1 MSEGDDARRGL
12 FGNMTSGGEGDE
24 SARSGLRVR
33 GCRHSTTGRP
43 AQLPSRRFP
52 PRISF
57 PPPPPPL
64 FARRARAL
72 YLSPSFPPSPLLS
85 YSALS
90 PSFRPSRVESSRVEP
105 LLPFLGGSPLTPLL
119 LLSLLVAIVESPAKI
134 FDFPRD
140 TFSSPSSPPPFSRG
154 RRENRVERFLPS
166 FLSSLLH
173 RIENIDTIISER
185 YVYSY
190 IRV

>member
-1 MSEGDDARRGL
+1 MRAR
-12 FGNMTSGGEGDE
+12 EADYA
-24 SARSGLRVR
+24 SAVAATARLA
-33 GCRHSTTGRP
+33 GRP
-43 AQLPSRRFP
+43 NYPLAAFLPVSPFHR
-52 PRISF
+52 F

-85 YSALS
+85 YSAPS
-90 PSFRPSRVESSRVEP
+90 PSFRPSRVESSRAAVTVSRWISP
-105 LLPFLGGSPLTPLL
+105 HPTPSPLSPRSDRRISRQDFRFSTRHLL
-119 LLSLLVAIVESPAKI
+119 LTL
-134 FDFPRD
+134 F
-140 TFSSPSSPPPFSRG
+140 PPPFSRG

>member
-1 MSEGDDARRGL
+1 
-12 FGNMTSGGEGDE
+12 MTSGGRGMRAREADYA
-24 SARSGLRVR
+24 SAVAATARLA
-33 GCRHSTTGRP
+33 GRP
-43 AQLPSRRFP
+43 NYPLAAFLPVSPFHR
-52 PRISF
+52 F

-140 TFSSPSSPPPFSRG
+140 TFSSPSFSPFSRG